1 MLRILIG
8 AALAA
13 VLVPVE
19 GVSQVVREDDQ
30 KSIAGVIGGI
40 HPPEVFWTF
49 KSAGGEILFAS
60 LDAEIYAVGE
70 QEHETLEATVQDE
83 ESGGCEDEGGPAR
96 FCLQVL
102 DAASNVMCEATRPA
116 PPPGWQRD
124 ARLACVLPTTTAP
137 AAYSVRVSAAFE
149 GACTMPSTAAPTATE
164 RPFLLNFSLRGI
176 APSGVS
182 IQQATAQSKNR

>member
-19 GVSQVVREDDQ
+19 GLSQVVREDDQ
-30 KSIAGVIGGI
+30 KSIAGVIGGT

-60 LDAEIYAVGE
+60 LDAEIYAVGAH
-70 QEHETLEATVQDE
+70 EHETPEVVTLAEG
-83 ESGGCEDEGGPAR
+83 GGCEDEGGPAR

-124 ARLACVLPTTTAP
+124 PRLACVLPAMTAP
-137 AAYSVRVSAAFE
+137 ASYSVRVSAAFE
-149 GACTMPSTAAPTATE
+149 GACTMPSTAVPTATE
-164 RPFLLNFSLRGI
+164 RPFLLNFSLRRV

-182 IQQATAQSKNR
+182 IQQATAQSKNK